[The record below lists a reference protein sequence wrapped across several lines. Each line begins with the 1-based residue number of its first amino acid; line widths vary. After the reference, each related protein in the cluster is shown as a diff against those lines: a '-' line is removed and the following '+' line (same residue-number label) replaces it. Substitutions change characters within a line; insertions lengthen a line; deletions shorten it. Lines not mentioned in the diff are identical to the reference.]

1 MRYRYD
7 MDECSAFYSEHK
19 GKLFYYLMRLTGDY
33 HLSCDILQESF
44 IRYFTRYHDRGR
56 NLSLLYTIAKNLFR
70 DSLRRGK
77 KDALLEDNQEEHAAN
92 QEERLIISEEY
103 QRVVRA
109 IQKLKDDE
117 REILSLLLSEE
128 FSYRE
133 IAEIVK
139 TSEAN
144 VKVKVHR
151 ARVRLKEILRGGDL

>member
-19 GKLFYYLMRLTGDY
+19 GKLFCYLMRLTGDY
-33 HLSCDILQESF
+33 YLSCDIMQESF
-44 IRYFTRYHDRGR
+44 ARYFKRYRDRGR
-56 NLSLLYTIAKNLFR
+56 NISLLYTIAKNLFR
-70 DSLRRGK
+70 DSLRRRK
-77 KDALLEDNQEEHAAN
+77 KDALLEDTQEDQAAN
-92 QEERLIISEEY
+92 QEERLLVSEEY
-103 QRVVRA
+103 RRVVKA

-117 REILSLLLSEE
+117 REILSLVLSED

-151 ARVRLKEILRGGDL
+151 ARVRLKDILRGGDI

>member
-33 HLSCDILQESF
+33 HLSCDIMQESF
-44 IRYFTRYHDRGR
+44 IRYFKRYSDQSG

-70 DSLRRGK
+70 DNLRRRK
-77 KDALLEDNQEEHAAN
+77 QDVLLEDNQEDHAAN
-92 QEERLIISEEY
+92 QEERLLISEEY
-103 QRVVRA
+103 QRVVTA
-109 IQKLKDDE
+109 IQKLTDDE
-117 REILSLLLSEE
+117 REILSLVLSES

-151 ARVRLKEILRGGDL
+151 ARVRLKDILRGEDR